1 MNDYVLSVRR
11 RRRTL
16 LIVEGDDEKNMLFWA
31 LFRAFPEMAIKYD
44 DVWIYGTNIYMLY
57 KDIVKEYGTEWLK
70 NKDDIDLPFV
80 ISKKITPSNI
90 QYKED
95 FSDIFLVFDY
105 ERHDPGF
112 SENRIVDMQNYFY
125 DSTDMGKL
133 YINYPMLESYQH
145 FESLPD
151 LSFENRHVSVLMN
164 KGSNYKNEVH
174 KTSVIGKIVW
184 FPHKTDEILEYRFH
198 VLDSEKRRVCINSL
212 LKLDDEHN
220 LPNQLPLILKNV
232 VESKDEATF
241 MCQLIHE
248 IRNLGVMNNHQSY
261 WEYMRQ
267 MFKRIIY
274 YNACKA
280 NKIQNGKYEIS
291 EEEYKNVYTR
301 LELSKILEIQNEASR
316 DKLTGIIWVLNTCV
330 FLVADYNFRLLTE

>member
-1 MNDYVLSVRR
+1 MNDYVLNVRR

-31 LFRAFPEMAIKYD
+31 LFKAFPEMAIKYD

-112 SENRIVDMQNYFY
+112 SEDRIVDMQNYFY
-125 DSTDMGKL
+125 DSTDVGKL

-174 KTSVIGKIVW
+174 RTSVIGKIVW
-184 FPHKTDEILEYRFH
+184 FPHKIDEILEYRFH
-198 VLDSEKRRVCINSL
+198 V
-212 LKLDDEHN
+212 
-220 LPNQLPLILKNV
+220 
-232 VESKDEATF
+232 
-241 MCQLIHE
+241 
-248 IRNLGVMNNHQSY
+248 
-261 WEYMRQ
+261 
-267 MFKRIIY
+267 
-274 YNACKA
+274 
-280 NKIQNGKYEIS
+280 
-291 EEEYKNVYTR
+291 
-301 LELSKILEIQNEASR
+301 
-316 DKLTGIIWVLNTCV
+316 
-330 FLVADYNFRLLTE
+330 